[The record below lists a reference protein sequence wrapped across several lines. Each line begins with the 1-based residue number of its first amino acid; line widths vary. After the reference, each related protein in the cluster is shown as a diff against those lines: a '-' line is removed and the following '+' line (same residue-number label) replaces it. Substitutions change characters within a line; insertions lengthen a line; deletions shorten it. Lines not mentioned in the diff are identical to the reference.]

1 MDRVRGHALR
11 GAPAARLVAA
21 AVVVSAGAL
30 LVGAIWV
37 SRREALPPGDPGDVV
52 RVGVVQGQSVPGY
65 LDASGG
71 ELAALA
77 DPSAPAA
84 GETWALVSLRG
95 YVSAGVLPDL
105 LSGVTVAQV
114 YTRVPLVEA
123 HTPVVRIPVY
133 RLPADVL
140 SGMLDTAVQ
149 RDREHAEYEQ
159 LARRLGGDD
168 EHRQRAQRAYAV
180 AARTAAAEASAYR
193 SGCSCVFAAVIRAAS
208 TLKVVAGRPD
218 VRAVDPAPEVRSLDR
233 TEFRP
238 PLPEQNGTVPPEQSS
253 SPAVPTSRPGIAP
266 RTPAPIVS
274 SPGAAVTSAS
284 SKDATDPA
292 SPSAS
297 APEKRSA
304 VPSASDAIPA
314 HDATRRSAAP

>member
-193 SGCSCVFAAVIRAAS
+193 SGSPCSSAWRAPCRARS
-208 TLKVVAGRPD
+208 SSARHRGAGSAGRPQP
-218 VRAVDPAPEVRSLDR
+218 VSVPSTA
-233 TEFRP
+233 RP
-238 PLPEQNGTVPPEQSS
+238 LLHVTVGD
-253 SPAVPTSRPGIAP
+253 AHARAP
-266 RTPAPIVS
+266 RP
-274 SPGAAVTSAS
+274 
-284 SKDATDPA
+284 
-292 SPSAS
+292 
-297 APEKRSA
+297 
-304 VPSASDAIPA
+304 
-314 HDATRRSAAP
+314 